1 MRVSVR
7 AVVATAALV
16 ISTAGVAAAAPQEP
30 PKPPA
35 TPPPEAGPDR
45 AVPTAVAVP
54 TRDVFDL
61 LRQLRHKPPKVEKE
75 WDYRKLMLAAAPV
88 VGYNPA
94 SGVAFGVAGNAAFYK
109 GYPETTSISSLVA
122 SLVATTKSQV
132 LFNGKLEVST
142 PHNTWVFRGDNRL
155 YWTSQD
161 TYGLGTGTT
170 PDDEINAKYDFFRFY
185 ETLYREIRPNLF
197 LGAGFLY
204 NIHRDVRPDEEYAA
218 DWPTSP
224 YVTYSE
230 EFGYDPESQTSAGA
244 RMAAVWDSRDSA
256 INPSRGL
263 YATLD
268 YQMFFEGFLGGT
280 SSWQELDSE
289 LRTYVRLTP
298 DARHRLAFWL
308 FANLVTGGEAPYF
321 DLPAT
326 SMDTYGRSGR
336 GYVQGRFR
344 GQRLA
349 YGEVEY
355 RVTLRKDGLLG
366 AVAFLN
372 TQTFSN
378 AQTGERL
385 FDSFATGGGV
395 GLRLMMN
402 KRSRTNLAL
411 DVGYG
416 RDGANV
422 YFAVQEAF

>member
-1 MRVSVR
+1 MSASIR
-7 AVVATAALV
+7 AGLVAALL
-16 ISTAGVAAAAPQEP
+16 ISSVAAAAAQEP
-30 PKPPA
+30 PSPPA
-35 TPPPEAGPDR
+35 APPPEAAPDR

-61 LRQLRHKPPKVEKE
+61 VRALRHKPPKVEE
-75 WDYRKLMLAAAPV
+75 EDYRKLMLAAAPV

-94 SGVAFGVAGNAAFYK
+94 SGLSAGVAGNAAFYK

-161 TYGLGTGTT
+161 TYGLGTATT
-170 PDDEINAKYDFFRFY
+170 PDDGINARYDFFRFY
-185 ETLYREIRPNLF
+185 ETLFREVRGHLF

-204 NIHRDVRPDEEYAA
+204 NVHRDVRPAEESEAA
-218 DWPTSP
+218 WPTSP
-224 YVTYSE
+224 YVAYSE
-230 EFGYDPESQTSAGA
+230 LFGFDLQSQTSAGA
-244 RMAAVWDSRDSA
+244 RASAAWDSRDSA

-280 SSWQELDSE
+280 STWQELDTE
-289 LRTYVRLTP
+289 LRTYVRLSR

-308 FANLVTGGEAPYF
+308 FADMVTGGHPPYF

-378 AQTGERL
+378 EQSGEKL

-402 KRSRTNLAL
+402 KRSKTNLAF
-411 DVGYG
+411 DVGWG
-416 RDGANV
+416 RDGSNV

>member
-1 MRVSVR
+1 
-7 AVVATAALV
+7 
-16 ISTAGVAAAAPQEP
+16 
-30 PKPPA
+30 
-35 TPPPEAGPDR
+35 
-45 AVPTAVAVP
+45 VAVP

-61 LRQLRHKPPKVEKE
+61 LRQLRHKPPKAEE
-75 WDYRKLMLAAAPV
+75 EDFRKLMLAAAPV

-94 SGVAFGVAGNAAFYK
+94 SGLSFGVAGNAAFYK

-122 SLVATTKSQV
+122 SLVATSKSQV
-132 LFNGKLEVST
+132 LFNGKLDVSSA
-142 PHNTWVFRGDNRL
+142 HNSWVFRGDNRL
-155 YWTSQD
+155 YWTSQK
-161 TYGLGTGTT
+161 TYGLGMGTT
-170 PDDEINAKYDFFRFY
+170 PDEAINAKYDFFRFY
-185 ETLYREIRPNLF
+185 ETLFREIRPHLF

-204 NIHRDVRPDEEYAA
+204 NIHRDVRPDEESAA
-218 DWPTSP
+218 AWPTSP
-224 YVTYSE
+224 YVAYSE
-230 EFGYDPESQTSAGA
+230 QFGFDPGSQTSAGA
-244 RMAAVWDSRDSA
+244 RVGAAWDSRDSA

-268 YQMFFEGFLGGT
+268 YQTFFEGFLGG
-280 SSWQELDSE
+280 SSTWQELDTE
-289 LRTYVRLTP
+289 LRTYVRLRP

-308 FANLVTGGEAPYF
+308 FANLVTGGTAPYF

-326 SMDTYGRSGR
+326 SMDTYGRAGR

-378 AQTGERL
+378 EQAGEEL

-402 KRSRTNLAL
+402 KRSKTNLAF
-411 DVGYG
+411 DVGWG